1 MTTVR
6 VTQETVLQAIKQH
19 VDRAGKEHFT
29 THDIARD
36 MGADEYH
43 VRIAF
48 SWLSRYKAIERVPGV
63 RSVRYTG
70 TAGEKYSAAVYRICE
85 TSGEADFAA
94 LNRIFGFG
102 C

>member
-6 VTQETVLQAIKQH
+6 VTQETALQAIRQYI
-19 VDRAGKEHFT
+19 DRAGKEHFT
-29 THDIARD
+29 TLEIARL

-48 SWLSRYKAIERVPGV
+48 SWLTRYKAIERVPGV

-70 TAGEKYSAAVYRICE
+70 TAGEKYSAAVYRIRDE
-85 TSGEADFAA
+85 SAAADFAA
-94 LNRIFGFG
+94 LNRAFGFA
-102 C
+102 